1 MLFNISLLEWIG
13 YLASI
18 IIAISLTMSSIK
30 KLRWLNLCG
39 SAVFSFYGFAIGAL
53 PVGLL
58 NSFMVFVNV
67 YYLIKMNSSV
77 ESFKTLQVPVNDPY
91 FNYFIDFHKK
101 EIQEIFPNFDFSL
114 LQNEGN
120 NCSLSLLILRN
131 AIAAGVFYGTIEN
144 KTLYVHIDF
153 VTAEYRDLKPGEYI
167 YKKNVQQLKNFGIQR
182 IISKS
187 DYTKHQKYLLKMGV
201 VSQINNPSIFVKEI

>member
-18 IIAISLTMSSIK
+18 IVAISLTMSSIK
-30 KLRWLNLCG
+30 KLRWLNLWG

-77 ESFKTLQVPVNDPY
+77 ESFKTLQVPANDPY

-101 EIQEIFPNFDFSL
+101 EIQEIFPNFDLSL

-120 NCSLSLLILRN
+120 NRSLSLLILRN
-131 AIAAGVFYGTIEN
+131 AIAAGVFYGTIEDN
-144 KTLYVHIDF
+144 ALYVHIDF

-167 YKKNVQQLKNFGIQR
+167 YKKNVQQLKDFGIQR

-187 DYTKHQKYLLKMGV
+187 DYTKHQKYLLKMGF
-201 VSQINNPSIFVKEI
+201 VSQIYNPSVFVKEI